1 MEKRVVITGLGVIS
15 PVGNGKDVF
24 WESLVSG
31 KSGIGPITHFDAT
44 EYTTRIAGEVKDFD
58 VTQYGTP
65 EDCLPHYG

>member
-31 KSGIGPITHFDAT
+31 KSGISPITHFDAT
-44 EYTTRIAGEVKDFD
+44 EYTTRIAEEVKD
-58 VTQYGTP
+58 
-65 EDCLPHYG
+65 